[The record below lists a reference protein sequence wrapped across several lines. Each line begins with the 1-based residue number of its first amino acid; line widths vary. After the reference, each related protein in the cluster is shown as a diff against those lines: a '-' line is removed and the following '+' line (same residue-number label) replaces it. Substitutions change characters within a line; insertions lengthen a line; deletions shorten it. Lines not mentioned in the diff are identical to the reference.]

1 MRYQMAIQRVHELP
15 RELPHGRLF
24 LDDIEEISMI
34 LLDAYKPSLAE
45 APEEAKIT
53 YTIGDS
59 RMDSIAD
66 LQTLGGSTTKL
77 RISVGDHF
85 SAVVGFNGFLN
96 PVIDLYSLDEQKR
109 WAVYAKIKSIFDH
122 RQLSVKNA
130 ITSLPGWLKGLLL
143 ALVVLAPSLGGLI
156 SRGSRFGFWLSI
168 GYVVLVVLVALLG
181 FVLYRP
187 SRVFLVRSHESSKVS
202 SAAWKVNVR
211 DFVFIVIGGVV
222 TAVVT
227 EIVRHLFK

>member
-1 MRYQMAIQRVHELP
+1 MRYQMAIQRIHELP
-15 RELPHGRLF
+15 RELPHARLF

-34 LLDAYKPSLAE
+34 LLNAYTP
-45 APEEAKIT
+45 APPEEREEAKIT

-77 RISVGDHF
+77 RISVGDHLR
-85 SAVVGFNGFLN
+85 AVEFRGFWN
-96 PVIDLYSLDEQKR
+96 PEIALYSLDEQKR
-109 WAVYAKIKSIFDH
+109 WAVYAKIKSIFD
-122 RQLSVKNA
+122 RRRLSMKNA
-130 ITSLPGWLKGLLL
+130 ITSLPGWLKALPWASVLL
-143 ALVVLAPSLGGLI
+143 APYLVWLVPRATLFVLWFLIGYIVLA
-156 SRGSRFGFWLSI
+156 
-168 GYVVLVVLVALLG
+168 VALG
-181 FVLYRP
+181 FVKYRP
-187 SRVFLVRSHESSKVS
+187 SRVFLVRSHERSKVS